1 MPGSKSSLDLALI
14 GNSRMGAQVDS
25 SASVVRMCVPRFDGD
40 PVFRSLLV
48 IMCAKRLSR
57 SWDEAF

>member
-1 MPGSKSSLDLALI
+1 MPASKSSLELAVI
-14 GNSRMGAQVDS
+14 GN
-25 SASVVRMCVPRFDGD
+25 VVWMHVPLFDGD